1 MSRVRW
7 AYFSFSPATVRRAV
21 HLLSALVPFL
31 YYDLLVPL
39 GDLYSVSPLLFVF
52 AALISVLIIDFF
64 RIYFRWSVYGQRP
77 YERARLSSL
86 SFLCIGICVVLCFA
100 ANRAV
105 ATAIIISAAVADPLM
120 GWLKGLRYGR
130 FVVCL
135 AGCGVVALCWWLVGA
150 VSFILAWQLVAI
162 TCVTVLAECPNWFW
176 CDDDLLM
183 QLLPL
188 LLITVMQ

>member
-1 MSRVRW
+1 MGRFRW
-7 AYFSFSPATVRRAV
+7 ANFSLSPATVRSIV

-39 GDLYSVSPLLFVF
+39 GDLYAVSPLLFVL
-52 AALISVLIIDFF
+52 AALISILIFDFL
-64 RIYFRWSVYGQRP
+64 RIYFRWSMYGQRP

-86 SFLCIGICVVLCFA
+86 SFLCIGISVVLCFA

-105 ATAIIISAAVADPLM
+105 ATAIIVSAAVADPLM
-120 GWLKGLRYGR
+120 GYLKALRCRR
-130 FVVCL
+130 FAVCL

-150 VSFILAWQLVAI
+150 VSVILAWQLVAI
-162 TCVTVLAECPNWFW
+162 SCVTALAEYPNWFW

-188 LLITVMQ
+188 LLFTVMQ

>member
-1 MSRVRW
+1 MSRVRC
-7 AYFSFSPATVRRAV
+7 ADFSFSPATVRRVV

-39 GDLYSVSPLLFVF
+39 GDLYAVSPLLFVL
-52 AALISVLIIDFF
+52 AALISILIFDFLI
-64 RIYFRWSVYGQRP
+64 IYFRWSVYGQRP

-86 SFLCIGICVVLCFA
+86 SFLCIGISVVLCFA

-105 ATAIIISAAVADPLM
+105 ATAIIVSAAVADPLM

-130 FVVCL
+130 FVVCV

-150 VSFILAWQLVAI
+150 VSVILAWQLVAI
-162 TCVTVLAECPNWFW
+162 SCVTVLAESPSWFW